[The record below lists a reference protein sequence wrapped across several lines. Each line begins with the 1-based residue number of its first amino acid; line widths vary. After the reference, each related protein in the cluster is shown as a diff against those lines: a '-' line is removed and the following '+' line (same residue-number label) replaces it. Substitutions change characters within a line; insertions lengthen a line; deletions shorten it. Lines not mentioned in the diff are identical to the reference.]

1 MRLQGCKIPVP
12 SSHHHLI
19 VNLLA
24 IVPTTEEASQH
35 CNYKPK
41 DPQWIDNSSL
51 YASKEELDAIKS
63 QVLQSY
69 ENDLKASGNYVPK
82 QDDWGS
88 SELAGFKSPKK
99 TFRTIYSTDG
109 P

>member
-1 MRLQGCKIPVP
+1 MLCKPFGHCSSRGITTLQLQAI
-12 SSHHHLI
+12 SL
-19 VNLLA
+19 VN
-24 IVPTTEEASQH
+24 T
-35 CNYKPK
+35 K

-88 SELAGFKSPKK
+88 SKLAGFKSPKQP
-99 TFRTIYSTDG
+99 FRTKYSTDG

>member
-1 MRLQGCKIPVP
+1 MRLQGCTVKFLASRPHIIT
-12 SSHHHLI
+12 LLCF

-69 ENDLKASGNYVPK
+69 
-82 QDDWGS
+82 
-88 SELAGFKSPKK
+88 
-99 TFRTIYSTDG
+99 
-109 P
+109 